1 MVQLLGFEIT
11 RKNNNLEKPAEAKQ
25 AFTIPS
31 PDDGV
36 TTISAGG
43 YFGQYL
49 DMEVT
54 AKNDYDLIR
63 RYREIAQHPECDM
76 AIEDIINEV
85 IVSNER
91 DVAVSI
97 SLDKLAVS
105 DKIKEK
111 IRDEFDEV
119 MRLLNFEEKGHDIF
133 KRWYIDGRIYFHKVI
148 DPNSPRKGITELR
161 FIDPRKMKKVREIK
175 KKRDV
180 KSKGIEVVEQTAE
193 WFVYNERGMS
203 SGTSNVGVKIATDSI
218 TFVTS
223 GVIDQTRNMV
233 MGHLHKAIKP
243 VNQLRMIE
251 DAVVIY
257 RIVRAPERRVFYVDV
272 GNLPKI
278 KAESYLRDVM
288 ARYRNKLVY
297 DASTG
302 EIRDDRKHM
311 SMLEDFWLPR
321 REGAK
326 GTEVTTL
333 PGGQNLG
340 EISDVQYFQKK
351 LYKALNVPISRM
363 ESESGFNLGKAA
375 EISRDELKFTKFVQ
389 RLRKRFTQV
398 FADILKTQ
406 LVLKGIITIEDWANI
421 GSHIQYDYLKDGYF
435 AELKEAEIL
444 RERLSLAQEV
454 SQYIGKYYS
463 VEYIRKKVLR
473 QSDEDIMEIDN
484 QIAKEIKQGIIAAPE
499 GQDMDSDT
507 QDTGINIG
515 DE

>member
-11 RKNNNLEKPAEAKQ
+11 RKDNDLEKPAKAKQ
-25 AFTIPS
+25 AFTVPS
-31 PDDGV
+31 PDDGT

-54 AKNDYDLIR
+54 AKNDFDLIK

-76 AIEDIINEV
+76 AVEDIINEV
-85 IVSNER
+85 IISNER
-91 DVAVSI
+91 DAAVSL

-105 DKIKEK
+105 ENIKEK
-111 IRDEFDEV
+111 IREEFGEV
-119 MRLLNFEEKGHDIF
+119 LRLLNFEEKGHDIF

-148 DPNSPRKGITELR
+148 DPTSPRKGLTELR
-161 FIDPRKMKKVREIK
+161 FIDPRKIKKVREIK
-175 KKRDV
+175 KSRDT
-180 KSKGIEVVEQTAE
+180 KGSGIEVVEQTAE
-193 WFVYNERGMS
+193 WFVYNERGMQ
-203 SGTSNVGVKIATDSI
+203 SGNTNAGLKIASDSI

-223 GVIDQTRNMV
+223 GVVDQTRNMV

-243 VNQLRMIE
+243 TNQLRMIE

-257 RIVRAPERRVFYVDV
+257 RIVRAPERRIFYVDV

-278 KAESYLRDVM
+278 KAEAYLRDVM

-297 DASTG
+297 DAATG

-326 GTEVTTL
+326 GTEVSTL

-363 ESESGFNLGKAA
+363 ESEAGFNLGKAA
-375 EISRDELKFTKFVQ
+375 EITRDELKFTKFVQ

-398 FADILKTQ
+398 FSDILKTQ
-406 LVLKGIITIEDWANI
+406 LVLKGVITIEDWQI
-421 GSHIQYDYLKDGYF
+421 IRPHIQYDYLKDGYF

-454 SQYIGKYYS
+454 NPYVGKYYS
-463 VEYIRKKVLR
+463 VEYIRKNVLR
-473 QSDEDIMEIDN
+473 QSDEDIIDIDN
-484 QIAKEIKQGIIAAPE
+484 QIADEIKQGIIAAPE
-499 GQDMDSDT
+499 GQDMEDNDNT
-507 QDTGINIG
+507 DINIG
-515 DE
+515 DEK

>member
-11 RKNNNLEKPAEAKQ
+11 RKDNNLEKPAEAKQ

-63 RYREIAQHPECDM
+63 RYREVSQHPECDM

-119 MRLLNFEEKGHDIF
+119 LRLLNFEEKGHDIF

-148 DPNSPRKGITELR
+148 DPSSPRKGITELR

-193 WFVYNERGMS
+193 WFVYNEKGMT

-351 LYKALNVPISRM
+351 LYKSLNVPISRM

-406 LVLKGIITIEDWANI
+406 LVLKGIITIEDWAKI

-454 SQYIGKYYS
+454 SPYIGKYYS
-463 VEYIRKKVLR
+463 VEYIRKQVLR
-473 QSDEDIMEIDN
+473 QSDEDIIEIDN

-499 GQDMDSDT
+499 GQEMDSDT
-507 QDTGINIG
+507 QDTDINIG